1 MAAIITPAEL
11 ASHSKP
17 DDLWVAVDGTV
28 YDLGD
33 FSDVRGVDDARL
45 GLSCC
50 LLLARC
56 ALRGAVRRNARLRAP
71 APRGQRPAQSFRCTA
86 VRSGRGR
93 EASDPG

>member
-56 ALRGAVRRNARLRAP
+56 ALAGCGASQRTAARARAQG
-71 APRGQRPAQSFRCTA
+71 ATA
-86 VRSGRGR
+86 GAKLSLHCR
-93 EASDPG
+93 EERAGEGGI

>member
-28 YDLGD
+28 YDLSD
-33 FSDVRGVDDARL
+33 FADVRGVDGARL

-50 LLLARC
+50 LLLAAC
-56 ALRGAVRRNARLRAP
+56 ALRCGASQRTAARARA
-71 APRGQRPAQSFRCTA
+71 QRATA
-86 VRSGRGR
+86 GAKLSLHCR
-93 EASDPG
+93 EERAGEGGI